1 MEKVSC
7 VIIEDEKPAQE
18 ILRTFVGKTDWLVLE
33 GVFNDA
39 VEALEYLRNNEVHLL
54 FLDIQLP
61 SLTGLQFLRTLSDPP
76 AVIITTAY
84 SEYALDAFEL
94 HVLDYLKKPFSF
106 DRFLKAVNRYPAG
119 GEAKGENKTLSA
131 GGSQLFGF
139 FNVNKTMKKVM
150 FDDLLY
156 VESMRE
162 YIYLHTTKGRVI
174 TKMSTHEIESIL
186 GERFLRIHRS
196 FIVNIDKVTA
206 FNAEEIFIDTKNI
219 PIGISYKKQVDEV
232 LRKHAF

>member
-7 VIIEDEKPAQE
+7 LIIEDEKPAQE
-18 ILRTFVGKTDWLVLE
+18 ILRTFVGKTDWLVLQ

-39 VEALEYLRNNEVHLL
+39 VEALEYLRNHQVDLL

-61 SLTGLQFLRTLSDPP
+61 SLTGLQFLRTLQDPP

-106 DRFLKAVNRYPAG
+106 DRFLKAVNRYPALV
-119 GEAKGENKTLSA
+119 ANSENKESVTGA
-131 GGSQLFGF
+131 NQAFGF

-162 YIYLHTTKGRVI
+162 YIYLHTSKGRVI
-174 TKMSTHEIESIL
+174 TKMSTHEIEEIL
-186 GERFLRIHRS
+186 GDKFLRIHRS
-196 FIVNIDKVTA
+196 FIVNVDKITA
-206 FNAEEIFIDTKNI
+206 FNAEEIFIDVKNI

>member
-7 VIIEDEKPAQE
+7 LIIEDEKPAQE
-18 ILRTFVGKTDWLVLE
+18 ILRTFVDKTDWLSLE

-39 VEALEYLRNNEVHLL
+39 VEALEYLRNNEVGLL

-61 SLTGLQFLRTLSDPP
+61 SLTGLQFLRTLPDPP

-106 DRFLKAVNRYPAG
+106 DRFLKAVNRYPSA
-119 GEAKGENKTLSA
+119 ETKSENKNNANGNQS
-131 GGSQLFGF
+131 FGF

-162 YIYLHTTKGRVI
+162 YIYLHTSKGRVI
-174 TKMSTHEIESIL
+174 TKMSTHEIEAIL

-196 FIVNIDKVTA
+196 FIVNVDKITA
-206 FNAEEIFIDTKNI
+206 FNAEEIFIDVKNI
-219 PIGISYKKQVDEV
+219 PIGISYKRQVDEV

>member
-18 ILRTFVGKTDWLVLE
+18 ILRTFVSKTDWLSLE

-39 VEALEYLRNNEVHLL
+39 VEALEYLRSNTVNLL

-106 DRFLKAVNRYPAG
+106 DRFLKAVNRYPAVT
-119 GEAKGENKTLSA
+119 EIKTDNKDLTS
-131 GGSQLFGF
+131 GGSQAFGF

-162 YIYLHTTKGRVI
+162 YIYLHTNKGRVI

-196 FIVNIDKVTA
+196 FIVNVDKITA
-206 FNAEEIFIDTKNI
+206 FNAEEIFIDVKNI

>member
-7 VIIEDEKPAQE
+7 LIIEDEKPAQD
-18 ILRTFVGKTDWLVLE
+18 ILRTFVGKTDWLSLS

-39 VEALEYLRNNEVHLL
+39 VDALDYLRNHPIELL

-61 SLTGLQFLRTLSDPP
+61 SLTGLQFLRTLPNPP

-106 DRFLKAVNRYPAG
+106 DRFLKAVNRYPESIDRSITKKPAAAAIG
-119 GEAKGENKTLSA
+119 
-131 GGSQLFGF
+131 QPFGF

-150 FDDLLY
+150 FDELLY

-186 GERFLRIHRS
+186 GDRFLRIHRS
-196 FIVNIDKVTA
+196 FIVNVDKVSA

>member
-7 VIIEDEKPAQE
+7 LIIEDEKPAQE
-18 ILRTFVGKTDWLVLE
+18 ILRTFVGKTDWLSLE

-39 VEALEYLRNNEVHLL
+39 VEALEYLRNNQVKLL

-61 SLTGLQFLRTLSDPP
+61 SLTGLQFLRTLPDPP

-106 DRFLKAVNRYPAG
+106 DRFLKAVNRYPAD
-119 GEAKGENKTLSA
+119 GESRTENKNMSA
-131 GGSQLFGF
+131 GSNPLFGF

-174 TKMSTHEIESIL
+174 TKMSTHEIEAIL

-206 FNAEEIFIDTKNI
+206 FNAEEIFIDVKNI

>member
-7 VIIEDEKPAQE
+7 LIIEDEKPAQE
-18 ILRTFVGKTDWLVLE
+18 ILRTFVGKTDWLSLE

-39 VEALEYLRNNEVHLL
+39 VEALEYLRNNRVQLL

-61 SLTGLQFLRTLSDPP
+61 SLTGLQFLRTLPDPP
-76 AVIITTAY
+76 SVIITTAY

-106 DRFLKAVNRYPAG
+106 DRFLKAVNRYPVSG
-119 GEAKGENKTLSA
+119 DIKVDSKEALA
-131 GGSQLFGF
+131 GGSQAFGF
-139 FNVNKTMKKVM
+139 FNVNKTMKKVL

-162 YIYLHTTKGRVI
+162 YIYLHTSKGRVI

-196 FIVNIDKVTA
+196 FIVNVDKITA
-206 FNAEEIFIDTKNI
+206 FNAEEIFIDVKNI

>member
-7 VIIEDEKPAQE
+7 LIIEDEKPAQD
-18 ILRTFVGKTDWLVLE
+18 ILRNFVGKTDWLSLS

-39 VEALEYLRNNEVHLL
+39 VDALDYLRTHTIDLL

-61 SLTGLQFLRTLSDPP
+61 SLTGLQFLRTLPNPP

-106 DRFLKAVNRYPAG
+106 DRFLKAVNRYPESLDRSIPKKPGA
-119 GEAKGENKTLSA
+119 ASV
-131 GGSQLFGF
+131 QPFGF

-162 YIYLHTTKGRVI
+162 YIYLHTTKGKVI

-196 FIVNIDKVTA
+196 FIVNVDKVSA
-206 FNAEEIFIDTKNI
+206 FNAEEIFIDAKNI

>member
-1 MEKVSC
+1 MEKVTC

-18 ILRTFVGKTDWLVLE
+18 ILRTFIGKTDWLSLE

-39 VEALEYLRNNEVHLL
+39 VEALEYLRNNEVNLL

-61 SLTGLQFLRTLSDPP
+61 SLTGLQFLRTLPDPP

-94 HVLDYLKKPFSF
+94 RVLDYLKKPFSF
-106 DRFLKAVNRYPAG
+106 DRFLKAVNRYPTG
-119 GEAKGENKTLSA
+119 GDPRVESKNIPS
-131 GGSQLFGF
+131 GGSQPFGF

-196 FIVNIDKVTA
+196 FIVNVDKVTA
-206 FNAEEIFIDTKNI
+206 FNAEEIFIDVKNI

>member
-1 MEKVSC
+1 MEKVTC

-18 ILRTFVGKTDWLVLE
+18 ILRTFIGKTDWLSLE

-39 VEALEYLRNNEVHLL
+39 VEALEYLRNNDVNLL

-94 HVLDYLKKPFSF
+94 RVLDYLKKPFSF

-119 GEAKGENKTLSA
+119 GDPKIESKNVPSGN
-131 GGSQLFGF
+131 QLFGF

-206 FNAEEIFIDTKNI
+206 FNAEEIFIDVKNI

>member
-7 VIIEDEKPAQE
+7 LIIEDEKPAQE
-18 ILRTFVGKTDWLVLE
+18 ILRTFVGKTDWLSLE

-39 VEALEYLRNNEVHLL
+39 VEALEYLRNNEVGLL

-61 SLTGLQFLRTLSDPP
+61 SLTGLQFLRTLPDPP

-106 DRFLKAVNRYPAG
+106 DRFLKAVNRYPSA
-119 GEAKGENKTLSA
+119 ESKADNKALA
-131 GGSQLFGF
+131 NGNQAFGF

-150 FDDLLY
+150 FDELLY

-162 YIYLHTTKGRVI
+162 YIYLHTSKGRVI
-174 TKMSTHEIESIL
+174 TKMSTHEIEAIL

-196 FIVNIDKVTA
+196 FIVNIDKITA
-206 FNAEEIFIDTKNI
+206 FNAEEIFIDVKNI
-219 PIGISYKKQVDEV
+219 PIGISYKRQVDDV

>member
-1 MEKVSC
+1 MENVTC
-7 VIIEDEKPAQE
+7 LIIEDEKPAQE
-18 ILRTFVGKTDWLVLE
+18 ILRTFVGKTDWLSLS

-39 VEALEYLRNNEVHLL
+39 VEALEYLRSHSVDLL

-61 SLTGLQFLRTLSDPP
+61 SLTGLEFLRTLTNPP

-84 SEYALDAFEL
+84 SEFALDAFEL

-106 DRFLKAVNRYPAG
+106 DRFLKAVNRYP
-119 GEAKGENKTLSA
+119 ESIDKM
-131 GGSQLFGF
+131 GSRKYTHASNGQPFGF
-139 FNVNKTMKKVM
+139 FNVNKTMKKVL
-150 FDDLLY
+150 FDELLY

-162 YIYLHTTKGRVI
+162 YIYLYTTKGKVI

-186 GERFLRIHRS
+186 GDRFLRIHRS
-196 FIVNIDKVTA
+196 FIINVDKVTA
-206 FNAEEIFIDTKNI
+206 FNAEEIFIDAKNI

>member
-1 MEKVSC
+1 MEKVNC

-18 ILRTFVGKTDWLVLE
+18 ILRTFVGKTDWLSLE

-39 VEALEYLRNNEVHLL
+39 VEALEYLRNNDVSLL

-61 SLTGLQFLRTLSDPP
+61 SLTGLQFLRTLSNPP

-106 DRFLKAVNRYPAG
+106 DRFLKAVNRYPAA
-119 GEAKGENKTLSA
+119 GESKAENKTLPA
-131 GGSQLFGF
+131 GGSQSFGF

-162 YIYLHTTKGRVI
+162 YIYLHTTRGRVI

-206 FNAEEIFIDTKNI
+206 FNAEEIFIDVKNI

>member
-18 ILRTFVGKTDWLVLE
+18 ILRTFVGKTDWLSLE
-33 GVFNDA
+33 GIFNDA
-39 VEALEYLRNNEVHLL
+39 VEALEYLRNNEVSLL

-61 SLTGLQFLRTLSDPP
+61 SLTGLQFLRTLPHAP

-106 DRFLKAVNRYPAG
+106 DRFLKAVNRYPAAGNLKREHKNQSADG
-119 GEAKGENKTLSA
+119 G
-131 GGSQLFGF
+131 QPFGF

-162 YIYLHTTKGRVI
+162 YIYLHTTKGRVV

-206 FNAEEIFIDTKNI
+206 FNAEEIFIDVKSI

>member
-1 MEKVSC
+1 MQKIKC
-7 VIIEDEKPAQE
+7 VIIEDEVPAQE
-18 ILRTFVGKTDWLVLE
+18 ILRTFIAKTDWLSLA

-39 VEALEYLRNNEVHLL
+39 VEALDYLRSNEVNLL

-84 SEYALDAFEL
+84 SEYALDAFEI
-94 HVLDYLKKPFSF
+94 HVMDYLKKPFSF
-106 DRFLKAVNRYPAG
+106 ERFLKAVNRYPEFASKSGAG
-119 GEAKGENKTLSA
+119 RTTKVVEQG
-131 GGSQLFGF
+131 FGF

-162 YIYLHTTKGRVI
+162 YIYLHTTKGKVV

-186 GERFLRIHRS
+186 GEKFLRIHRS
-196 FIVNIDKVTA
+196 FIVNIDKITA
-206 FNAEEIFIDTKNI
+206 FNAEEVFLDTKSI
-219 PIGISYKKQVDEV
+219 PIGVSYKKQVDEA

>member
-7 VIIEDEKPAQE
+7 LIIEDEKPAQD
-18 ILRTFVGKTDWLVLE
+18 ILRTFVGKTDWLSLS

-39 VEALEYLRNNEVHLL
+39 VEALEYLRNHDIELL

-61 SLTGLQFLRTLSDPP
+61 SLTGLQFLRTLPNPP

-106 DRFLKAVNRYPAG
+106 DRFLKAVNRYPESLDRSRKAAATAG
-119 GEAKGENKTLSA
+119 
-131 GGSQLFGF
+131 QPFGF
-139 FNVNKTMKKVM
+139 FNVNKTMKKVL
-150 FDDLLY
+150 FDELLY

-174 TKMSTHEIESIL
+174 TKMSTHEIEAIL

-196 FIVNIDKVTA
+196 FIVNVDKVTA

-219 PIGISYKKQVDEV
+219 PIGISYKKQVDDV

>member
-7 VIIEDEKPAQE
+7 LIIEDEKPAQE
-18 ILRTFVGKTDWLVLE
+18 ILRTFVDKTDWLSLE

-39 VEALEYLRNNEVHLL
+39 VEALEYLRNNKVGLL

-61 SLTGLQFLRTLSDPP
+61 SLTGLQFLRTLPDPP

-106 DRFLKAVNRYPAG
+106 DRFLKAVNRYPSA
-119 GEAKGENKTLSA
+119 ESKADNKAL
-131 GGSQLFGF
+131 GNGSQAFGF

-150 FDDLLY
+150 FDELLY

-162 YIYLHTTKGRVI
+162 YIYLHTSKGRVI
-174 TKMSTHEIESIL
+174 TKMSTHEIEAIL

-196 FIVNIDKVTA
+196 FIVNIDKITA
-206 FNAEEIFIDTKNI
+206 FNAEEIFIDVKNI
-219 PIGISYKKQVDEV
+219 PIGISYKRQVDEV

>member
-7 VIIEDEKPAQE
+7 IIIEDEKPAQE
-18 ILRTFVGKTDWLVLE
+18 ILRTFVAKTDWLSLQ

-39 VEALEYLRNNEVHLL
+39 VEALEFLRNNKVDLL

-61 SLTGLQFLRTLSDPP
+61 SLTGLQFLRTLNDPP

-106 DRFLKAVNRYPAG
+106 DRFLKAVNRYPAAAD
-119 GEAKGENKTLSA
+119 AKSDQKEVLHSGT
-131 GGSQLFGF
+131 QPFGF

-162 YIYLHTTKGRVI
+162 YIYLHTVKGRVI

-196 FIVNIDKVTA
+196 FIVNVDKITA
-206 FNAEEIFIDTKNI
+206 FNAEEIFIDVKNI

>member
-7 VIIEDEKPAQE
+7 LIIEDEKPAQE
-18 ILRTFVGKTDWLVLE
+18 ILRTFVGKTDWLSLE

-39 VEALEYLRNNEVHLL
+39 VEALEYLRNNEVGLL

-61 SLTGLQFLRTLSDPP
+61 SLTGLQFLRTLPDPP

-106 DRFLKAVNRYPAG
+106 DRFLKAVNRYP
-119 GEAKGENKTLSA
+119 SA
-131 GGSQLFGF
+131 ETKADSKNNANGNQAFGF

-162 YIYLHTTKGRVI
+162 YIYLHTSKGRVI
-174 TKMSTHEIESIL
+174 TKMSTHEIEAIL

-196 FIVNIDKVTA
+196 FIVNVDKITA
-206 FNAEEIFIDTKNI
+206 FNAEEIFIDVKNI
-219 PIGISYKKQVDEV
+219 PIGISYKRQVDEV

>member
-7 VIIEDEKPAQE
+7 LIIEDEKPAQE
-18 ILRTFVGKTDWLVLE
+18 ILRNFVGKVDWLELS

-39 VEALEYLRNNEVHLL
+39 VEALEYLRHHDVDLL

-61 SLTGLQFLRTLSDPP
+61 SLTGLQFLRSLSHPP

-84 SEYALDAFEL
+84 SEHALDAFEL
-94 HVLDYLKKPFSF
+94 RVLDYLKKPFSF
-106 DRFLKAVNRYPAG
+106 DRFIKAVNRYT
-119 GEAKGENKTLSA
+119 ENVSKIGANADASK
-131 GGSQLFGF
+131 SQSFGF

-162 YIYLHTTKGRVI
+162 YIYLHTSKGRVV

-196 FIVNIDKVTA
+196 FIVNVDKVTA

-219 PIGISYKKQVDEV
+219 PIGISYKKQVDEI

>member
-7 VIIEDEKPAQE
+7 LIIEDEKPAQE
-18 ILRTFVGKTDWLVLE
+18 ILRTFVNKTDWLTLQ
-33 GVFNDA
+33 GAFNDA
-39 VEALEYLRNNEVHLL
+39 VEALEYLRNHPVDLL

-61 SLTGLQFLRTLSDPP
+61 SLTGLQFLRTLTDPP

-94 HVLDYLKKPFSF
+94 NVLDYLKKPFSL
-106 DRFLKAVNRYPAG
+106 DRFLKAVNRYPTVNVNTESKDG
-119 GEAKGENKTLSA
+119 LS
-131 GGSQLFGF
+131 GGSQSFGF

-162 YIYLHTTKGRVI
+162 YIYLHTSKGRVV
-174 TKMSTHEIESIL
+174 TKMSTHEIEEIL
-186 GERFLRIHRS
+186 GEKFLRIHRS
-196 FIVNIDKVTA
+196 FIVNLDKITA
-206 FNAEEIFIDTKNI
+206 FNAEEIFIDVKNI